1 VSAFI
6 SCTCECHA
14 WDMYVLAFNLNFVP
28 HFLTFAFYS
37 QSWESVGC
45 IRLTQDGW
53 SVLFFCEHCN
63 KRHRICWLAKWC
75 QGLCFMGLVSVEALF
90 ILWIISPTL
99 FSVLMSFWLYNQL

>member
-6 SCTCECHA
+6 SCTCECHV
-14 WDMYVLAFNLNFVP
+14 WDMYVLAFNLNCVP
-28 HFLTFAFYS
+28 HFLTFTFYS

-53 SVLFFCEHCN
+53 SVLLFCEHCN

-75 QGLCFMGLVSVEALF
+75 QGLCFCRSLVHTVNNLTYIIFCSNVILAL
-90 ILWIISPTL
+90 
-99 FSVLMSFWLYNQL
+99 